1 MQEGV
6 EAHGRDWGLLGR
18 AALVGALAAGSLF
31 YVLLAAGFTP
41 FRSSQVAFS
50 LAALVFA
57 LGLTAWSGVLM
68 SGEALEGFS
77 RQFGISDTWTAESG
91 RQAMALLVAFGA
103 GGMLGAAL
111 AASPYGV

>member
-6 EAHGRDWGLLGR
+6 EAQGRDWALLARAVLAGAVVA
-18 AALVGALAAGSLF
+18 AALFYALLF
-31 YVLLAAGFTP
+31 GGLTAYRASEL
-41 FRSSQVAFS
+41 AFS

-57 LGLTAWSGVLM
+57 LGLTAWSGVIM

-91 RQAMALLVAFGA
+91 RQAMAFLIAFGG
-103 GGMLGAAL
+103 GGMVGTVL
-111 AASPYGV
+111 AAMPHGV

>member
-6 EAHGRDWGLLGR
+6 EAKGRDWGVLGR
-18 AALVGALAAGSLF
+18 AVLVGAIGAGALF

-91 RQAMALLVAFGA
+91 RQAMALLIAFGA
-103 GGMLGAAL
+103 GGMVGAAL
-111 AASPYGV
+111 AATPYGV

>member
-6 EAHGRDWGLLGR
+6 EATGRDWGVLGR
-18 AALVGALAAGSLF
+18 AVLVGAIGAGALF
-31 YVLLAAGFTP
+31 YGLLVAGFSP

-91 RQAMALLVAFGA
+91 RQAMALLIAFGA
-103 GGMLGAAL
+103 GGMVGATL
-111 AASPYGV
+111 AATPYGV

>member
-6 EAHGRDWGLLGR
+6 EARGRDWGLLARTSLGGAV
-18 AALVGALAAGSLF
+18 AAATLF
-31 YVLLAAGFTP
+31 YALLVAGWTP
-41 FRSSQVAFS
+41 YRSSELAFS

-57 LGLTAWSGVLM
+57 LGLTAWSGVIM

-91 RQAMALLVAFGA
+91 RQAMAFLIAFGG
-103 GGMLGAAL
+103 GGMVGAAL
-111 AASPYGV
+111 AATPYGV

>member
-1 MQEGV
+1 MQQGV
-6 EAHGRDWGLLGR
+6 ETQGRDWGLLAR
-18 AALVGALAAGSLF
+18 TFVVGAVTAGVLF
-31 YVLLAAGFTP
+31 YALMVAGQTP
-41 FRSSQVAFS
+41 FRSSELAFS

-91 RQAMALLVAFGA
+91 RQAMALLIAFGA
-103 GGMLGAAL
+103 GGMVGAAL